1 MHETASQAISRP
13 AGYVIMGVLAPTL
26 KLRTC
31 VKTTITRGRNM
42 PKTKALA
49 VVLLLIGTAIAPAA
63 AQSDGLAEPGVLKVG
78 LIPAEDARAVVRQS
92 KDVMDQVGKSLNM
105 KTEVF
110 VGSDYNA
117 TIEALRSNKIDVALM
132 GAFGYVLATTQAPV
146 EAFAITVTAK
156 SGTPDYHSII
166 IARSDASDLT
176 SLESVRGHTFA
187 FVDPSSTSGS
197 LMPSAAMLDAKIVP
211 EKDLKKV
218 IYSGGHDAS
227 IIAVAE
233 GKVDAASV
241 ADRIFQGACDKKLV
255 DCTKIKVI
263 WTSPAIPNDPL
274 FYRKAISAPM
284 KAKIADAFFAIKNL
298 TFGEMGMVARFAPAN
313 DQTYDIIRGIAKTL
327 NLDLTKMK

>member
-1 MHETASQAISRP
+1 MLKI
-13 AGYVIMGVLAPTL
+13 GKYFGVLF
-26 KLRTC
+26 
-31 VKTTITRGRNM
+31 
-42 PKTKALA
+42 
-49 VVLLLIGTAIAPAA
+49 LLFGSLISTAA
-63 AQSDGLAEPGVLKVG
+63 AQSDGLSERGVLKVG

-92 KDVMDQVGKSLNM
+92 RDVMDQVGAALHM
-105 KTEVF
+105 RTEVF

-146 EAFAITVTAK
+146 EAFAVTVTAK
-156 SGTPDYHSII
+156 SNSPDYHSII
-166 IARSDASDLT
+166 IARRDAADLT
-176 SLESVRGHTFA
+176 SLDSLKGHTFA

-197 LMPSAAMLDAKIVP
+197 LMPSAAMVEQKIVP

-255 DCTKIKVI
+255 DCSKIKVI
-263 WTSPAIPNDPL
+263 WTSSSIPNDPL
-274 FYRKAISAPM
+274 FYRKALSDDM
-284 KAKIADAFFAIKNL
+284 KKKIRDAFYGIHNL
-298 TFGEMGMVARFAPAN
+298 TFGEMGTVASFAPAT
-313 DQTYDIIRGIAKTL
+313 DQTYDVIRGIAKAL